1 MILVD
6 THALIWLR
14 TGDDHLGIA
23 ARRTLNDA
31 LRDGD
36 LAVSAMTFWEVAM
49 LKAKDRL
56 EFPEDVRL
64 WRREMLGQGLEEIP
78 VDGGIAARAGMLE
91 NLHGDP
97 SGPNHRRHRPGGPS
111 TRNGR

>member
-14 TGDDHLGIA
+14 TGDDRLGIA

-56 EFPEDVRL
+56 EFPEDIRSGAEKCL
-64 WRREMLGQGLEEIP
+64 DRGSRRFPWMAALRRGPGCWRTCTGTQRTELSSQPL
-78 VDGGIAARAGMLE
+78 
-91 NLHGDP
+91 
-97 SGPNHRRHRPGGPS
+97 
-111 TRNGR
+111 

>member
-14 TGDDHLGIA
+14 TGDDRLGIA

-97 SGPNHRRHRPGGPS
+97 ADRIIVATAWKAIVS
-111 TRNGR
+111 